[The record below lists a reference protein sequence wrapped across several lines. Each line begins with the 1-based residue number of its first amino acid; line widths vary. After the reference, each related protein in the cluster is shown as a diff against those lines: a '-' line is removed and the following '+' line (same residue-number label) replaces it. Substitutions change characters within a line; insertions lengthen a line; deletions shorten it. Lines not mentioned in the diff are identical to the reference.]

1 LSVYRNFY
9 VQYVSSSFFFFLAL
23 MKKFTKCGKRQTT
36 IEVRVHNIF
45 PLNAGFSLN
54 WDSLNAGK

>member
-9 VQYVSSSFFFFLAL
+9 VQCVSFCDFFFFLL

-36 IEVRVHNIF
+36 IEV
-45 PLNAGFSLN
+45 
-54 WDSLNAGK
+54 